1 MPCRAVPD
9 APRPAKAVPRAGG
22 RFRHRPGAYGG
33 TPHAPRFCCV
43 FRACGKTALSGFDPR
58 RTEAFPELLTVQETP
73 GWHSAPRGRPPGFDR
88 YRAAEPAA
96 IRCRTFSH
104 GKRPRRHPDCPAPQ
118 TGFRLL
124 HQKAVQLARR
134 GEKRCTIA
142 RQLRKTMYSPRA
154 DLFRSLLFG
163 KGSSAC
169 GRTLSVKPLCAR
181 PACAYSAGGRH
192 AFTFSAISR

>member
-1 MPCRAVPD
+1 MTHARQRQFRVRADAFGTVPARTAARRMLRD
-9 APRPAKAVPRAGG
+9 SAASFAHAAKRHFPALTRTAPKRPRSFQRGKRHRAGIQ
-22 RFRHRPGAYGG
+22 P
-33 TPHAPRFCCV
+33 
-43 FRACGKTALSGFDPR
+43 
-58 RTEAFPELLTVQETP
+58 
-73 GWHSAPRGRPPGFDR
+73 PRGRPPGFDR

-104 GKRPRRHPDCPAPQ
+104 GKRPSRHPDCPAPQ
-118 TGFRLL
+118 TSFRLL